1 MSLAQRRT
9 APEGIDPVPEYDVHD
24 NANRQNY
31 GNNTNDDGRT
41 GGDSAEDTALQITKN
56 EEIWQT
62 ISYDPFAPA
71 PLQHYESFP
80 PEITENKAAYEVS
93 TTKRAGKSFRGDSVS
108 QDVH

>member
-9 APEGIDPVPEYDVHD
+9 APEGIDTVPEYDVHE
-24 NANRQNY
+24 NGSRQTY
-31 GNNTNDDGRT
+31 GNNTNEDGRT
-41 GGDSAEDTALQITKN
+41 GGDSAQDMEVQLTKN
-56 EEIWQT
+56 DEIWHT

-93 TTKRAGKSFRGDSVS
+93 TTKRAGKS
-108 QDVH
+108 